1 MPFRRFVGPS
11 VPVMWNKIAGAAACA
26 ATSRGRWRRAEGLH
40 LGFDFGRMPW
50 GPTRPYPSIMVA
62 PADPQDRSP
71 LPAGVISDA
80 DHDPVRPAGR
90 TVRGRVVDAAC
101 VLLAVGVV
109 VLTLADSRAQHI
121 APGPLT
127 VDLVLGGLCSLGVWL
142 RRRWPVGLAVA
153 AGLVSI
159 YATSAGGAALV
170 ALFTVAVYRRFA
182 VVAPIAAGCALVPF
196 LTLLVRPD
204 VPRLSPSET
213 VLGVVAGVAVLAWG
227 MFVRARRQSL
237 RERAGRV
244 EAEQELRV
252 AEARQGERNRIA
264 REMHDV
270 LAHRLSLLS
279 LHAGALELRPDAA
292 PEEVA
297 RAAGV
302 VRDSAYQALEDLR
315 EVIGVLRTGVDRSDE
330 TPERPQPTLADL
342 PDLVDQSRRAGM
354 RVRLDCQ
361 TDALSAVPAGVG
373 RSAHRIVQEGL
384 TNARKHAPDG
394 EVAVTVRATPGDGV
408 TVEIR
413 NPCPKGAGGGTAI
426 PGAGIGLIGLTE
438 RAALAGGRLEHGPTP
453 AGEFRLWAWLPWP
466 TL

>member
-1 MPFRRFVGPS
+1 
-11 VPVMWNKIAGAAACA
+11 
-26 ATSRGRWRRAEGLH
+26 
-40 LGFDFGRMPW
+40 MPW
-50 GPTRPYPSIMVA
+50 GPAGPYPLIMTA
-62 PADPQDRSP
+62 PADPPDRSP
-71 LPAGVISDA
+71 LPAGVTSDA

-90 TVRGRVVDAAC
+90 TIRGRVVDAVC
-101 VLLAVGVV
+101 FLLAVGLM
-109 VLTLADSRAQHI
+109 VLALGDGLAQHV
-121 APGPLT
+121 APVPLT

-142 RRRWPVGLAVA
+142 RRRWPVGLAVV
-153 AGLVSI
+153 AGVVGV
-159 YATSAGGAALV
+159 YATSASGAAII
-170 ALFTVAVYRRFA
+170 ALFTVAVHRRFA
-182 VVAPIAAGCALVPF
+182 VVAPIVAGYALVPF

-204 VPRLSPSET
+204 VPVGSPSDI
-213 VLGVVAGVAVLAWG
+213 VLGVVFAAAVLAWG

-302 VRDSAYQALEDLR
+302 VRESAYQALEDLR
-315 EVIGVLRTGVDRSDE
+315 EVIGVLRAGVDRSDE

-354 RVRLDCQ
+354 RIRLDWQ

-373 RSAHRIVQEGL
+373 RSAYRIVQEGL
-384 TNARKHAPDG
+384 TNARKHAPEG

-413 NPCPKGAGGGTAI
+413 NPYPAETSPAGI
-426 PGAGIGLIGLTE
+426 PGAGIGLIGLAE
-438 RAALAGGRLEHGPTP
+438 RAVLAGGRLEHGLTP
-453 AGEFRLWAWLPWP
+453 AGDFRLRAWLPWP

>member
-1 MPFRRFVGPS
+1 M
-11 VPVMWNKIAGAAACA
+11 
-26 ATSRGRWRRAEGLH
+26 
-40 LGFDFGRMPW
+40 
-50 GPTRPYPSIMVA
+50 A

-80 DHDPVRPAGR
+80 DHDPVRPARR
-90 TVRGRVVDAAC
+90 TVRGRVVDATC
-101 VLLAVGVV
+101 FLLAVGVV
-109 VLTLADSRAQHI
+109 VQTLADSRAQHI
-121 APGPLT
+121 APVPLT
-127 VDLVLGGLCSLGVWL
+127 VDLALGSLCSLAVWL

-153 AGLVSI
+153 AGLVSV
-159 YATSAGGAALV
+159 YATSAAGAALV
-170 ALFTVAVYRRFA
+170 ALFTVAVHRRFA
-182 VVAPIAAGCALVPF
+182 VVARIAAGYALVPF

-204 VPRLSPSET
+204 VPVGPWSQI
-213 VLGVVAGVAVLAWG
+213 VLGVVFALAVLAWG
-227 MFVRARRQSL
+227 MFVRARRQWL
-237 RERAGRV
+237 RERARRV

-292 PEEVA
+292 PDEVA

-315 EVIGVLRTGVDRSDE
+315 EVIGVLRAGVDRSDE
-330 TPERPQPTLADL
+330 TPERPQPTLADV

-354 RVRLDCQ
+354 TVRLDCQ
-361 TDALSAVPAGVG
+361 TDALAAVPAGVG
-373 RSAHRIVQEGL
+373 RSSYRIVQEGL
-384 TNARKHAPDG
+384 TNARKYAPDT

-413 NPCPKGAGGGTAI
+413 NPCPMGTGGGTAI

>member
-1 MPFRRFVGPS
+1 M
-11 VPVMWNKIAGAAACA
+11 M
-26 ATSRGRWRRAEGLH
+26 
-40 LGFDFGRMPW
+40 
-50 GPTRPYPSIMVA
+50 A

-90 TVRGRVVDAAC
+90 TVRGRIVDATC
-101 VLLAVGVV
+101 FLLAVGVV
-109 VLTLADSRAQHI
+109 VQTLADSRAQHI
-121 APGPLT
+121 APVPLT
-127 VDLVLGGLCSLGVWL
+127 VDLVLGSLCSLAVWL

-153 AGLVSI
+153 AGLVSV
-159 YATSAGGAALV
+159 YATSAAGAALV
-170 ALFTVAVYRRFA
+170 ALFTVAVHRRFA
-182 VVAPIAAGCALVPF
+182 VVAGIAAGYALVPF

-204 VPRLSPSET
+204 VPVGPWSQI
-213 VLGVVAGVAVLAWG
+213 VLGVVFALAVLAWG

-237 RERAGRV
+237 RERARRV

-292 PEEVA
+292 PDEVA

-315 EVIGVLRTGVDRSDE
+315 QVIGVLRAGVDRSDE

-354 RVRLDCQ
+354 TVRLDCQ
-361 TDALSAVPAGVG
+361 TDALAAVPAGVG
-373 RSAHRIVQEGL
+373 RSAYRIVQEGL
-384 TNARKHAPDG
+384 TNARKYAPDA

-413 NPCPKGAGGGTAI
+413 NPCPMGTGGGTAI

>member
-1 MPFRRFVGPS
+1 M
-11 VPVMWNKIAGAAACA
+11 M
-26 ATSRGRWRRAEGLH
+26 
-40 LGFDFGRMPW
+40 
-50 GPTRPYPSIMVA
+50 A

-71 LPAGVISDA
+71 LPADVISDA
-80 DHDPVRPAGR
+80 DHDPVRQAGPTIR
-90 TVRGRVVDAAC
+90 SRLVDALC
-101 VLLAVGVV
+101 FLLAVGVWV
-109 VLTLADSRAQHI
+109 QTLFHSRAQHI
-121 APGPLT
+121 APVPLA
-127 VDLVLGGLCSLGVWL
+127 VDLVLGGLCCLGVWL
-142 RRRWPVGLAVA
+142 RRRWPVGLAVV
-153 AGLVSI
+153 AGVVGVYS
-159 YATSAGGAALV
+159 TSVAGVALV
-170 ALFTVAVYRRFA
+170 ALFTVAVHRRFA
-182 VVAPIAAGCALVPF
+182 VVARIVAGYALLPF

-204 VPRLSPSET
+204 VPVANWSEI
-213 VLGVVAGVAVLAWG
+213 VLGVVFAFAVLAWG

-279 LHAGALELRPDAA
+279 LHAGALELRPDAP

-302 VRDSAYQALEDLR
+302 VRASAYQALEDLR
-315 EVIGVLRTGVDRSDE
+315 EVIGVLSAG
-330 TPERPQPTLADL
+330 ADL
-342 PDLVDQSRRAGM
+342 PDLVDQSRSAGM

-361 TDALSAVPAGVG
+361 TDALAAVPAGVG
-373 RSAHRIVQEGL
+373 RSAYRIVQEGL

-413 NPCPKGAGGGTAI
+413 NPYPAETSPAGI

-453 AGEFRLWAWLPWP
+453 AGDFRLRAWLPWP

>member
-1 MPFRRFVGPS
+1 M
-11 VPVMWNKIAGAAACA
+11 K
-26 ATSRGRWRRAEGLH
+26 
-40 LGFDFGRMPW
+40 
-50 GPTRPYPSIMVA
+50 A
-62 PADPQDRSP
+62 PADPQDRSR
-71 LPAGVISDA
+71 LPAGVTSDA

-90 TVRGRVVDAAC
+90 TVRDWLVDAAC
-101 VLLAVGVV
+101 FLLAVGV
-109 VLTLADSRAQHI
+109 TMLALVDGRAQHI
-121 APGPLT
+121 APVPLAI
-127 VDLVLGGLCSLGVWL
+127 DLVLGGLCCLGVWL
-142 RRRWPVGLAVA
+142 RRRWPVGLAVVV
-153 AGLVSI
+153 GLVSI
-159 YATSAGGAALV
+159 YSTSVAGAALL
-170 ALFTVAVYRRFA
+170 ALFTVAVHRRFA
-182 VVAPIAAGCALVPF
+182 VVAPIVAGYALVPF

-204 VPRLSPSET
+204 VPVAHWSEI
-213 VLGVVAGVAVLAWG
+213 VLGIVLAVAILAWG
-227 MFVRARRQSL
+227 LFVRARQQSL

-244 EAEQELRV
+244 EAEQQLRV
-252 AEARQGERNRIA
+252 AEARQSERNRIA

-292 PEEVA
+292 PEEIA

-302 VRDSAYQALEDLR
+302 VRANAYQALEDLR

-330 TPERPQPTLADL
+330 TPERPQRTLADL

-354 RVRLDCQ
+354 RVRLGCQ
-361 TDALSAVPAGVG
+361 AAALSAVPAGVG
-373 RSAHRIVQEGL
+373 RSAYRIVQEGL
-384 TNARKHAPDG
+384 TNARKHAPGAD
-394 EVAVTVRATPGDGV
+394 VAVTVQATPGDGV

-413 NPCPKGAGGGTAI
+413 NPCPIGTGGGTAI

>member
-1 MPFRRFVGPS
+1 
-11 VPVMWNKIAGAAACA
+11 
-26 ATSRGRWRRAEGLH
+26 
-40 LGFDFGRMPW
+40 MPW
-50 GPTRPYPSIMVA
+50 APPRPYPLIMMA

-71 LPAGVISDA
+71 PPAGVISDA
-80 DHDPVRPAGR
+80 DHDPVGPAER

-101 VLLAVGVV
+101 CLLAGGVV

-153 AGLVSI
+153 AGLVSV
-159 YATSAGGAALV
+159 YATSAGGAALI
-170 ALFTVAVYRRFA
+170 ALFTVAAHRRFA

-204 VPRLSPSET
+204 VPVLSPAEI
-213 VLGVVAGVAVLAWG
+213 VLGVVVAVAVLAWG

-270 LAHRLSLLS
+270 LAHRLTLLS

-354 RVRLDCQ
+354 RVRLDWQ

-413 NPCPKGAGGGTAI
+413 NPCPMGTGGGTAI
-426 PGAGIGLIGLTE
+426 PGAGIGLIGLSE

>member
-1 MPFRRFVGPS
+1 
-11 VPVMWNKIAGAAACA
+11 
-26 ATSRGRWRRAEGLH
+26 
-40 LGFDFGRMPW
+40 MPW
-50 GPTRPYPSIMVA
+50 GPTRPYPSIMMV

-71 LPAGVISDA
+71 QPAGATSDA
-80 DHDPVRPAGR
+80 DHNPVRPAER
-90 TVRGRVVDAAC
+90 TIRGRVADATC
-101 VLLAVGVV
+101 FLLAVG
-109 VLTLADSRAQHI
+109 LTMLALADGLAQHI
-121 APGPLT
+121 APVPLT

-142 RRRWPVGLAVA
+142 RRRRPVGLAVVV
-153 AGLVSI
+153 GLVSV
-159 YATSAGGAALV
+159 YSTSAAGAALV
-170 ALFTVAVYRRFA
+170 ALFTVAVHRRFA
-182 VVAPIAAGCALVPF
+182 VVAPIVAGYALVPF

-204 VPRLSPSET
+204 VPAGSPSEI
-213 VLGVVAGVAVLAWG
+213 VLGVVLAAAVLAWG

-244 EAEQELRV
+244 EAEQELRL

-279 LHAGALELRPDAA
+279 LHAGALELRPDAP

-315 EVIGVLRTGVDRSDE
+315 EVIGVLRAGVDRSDE

-354 RVRLDCQ
+354 RVRLDWQ

-373 RSAHRIVQEGL
+373 RSAYRIVQEGL

-394 EVAVTVRATPGDGV
+394 EVAVTVRAAPGDGV

-413 NPCPKGAGGGTAI
+413 NPYPAETSPAGI

-453 AGEFRLWAWLPWP
+453 AGDFRLRAWLPWP
-466 TL
+466 TP

>member
-1 MPFRRFVGPS
+1 M
-11 VPVMWNKIAGAAACA
+11 M
-26 ATSRGRWRRAEGLH
+26 
-40 LGFDFGRMPW
+40 
-50 GPTRPYPSIMVA
+50 A

-71 LPAGVISDA
+71 APAGVISDA

-90 TVRGRVVDAAC
+90 TGRGRVVDATC
-101 VLLAVGVV
+101 FLLAIGVV
-109 VLTLADSRAQHI
+109 ALTLADSRAQHI
-121 APGPLT
+121 APVPLT
-127 VDLVLGGLCSLGVWL
+127 VDVVLGSLCSLGVWL

-159 YATSAGGAALV
+159 YATSAGGAALI
-170 ALFTVAVYRRFA
+170 ALFTVAVHRRFA

-196 LTLLVRPD
+196 LTLRARPD
-204 VPRLSPSET
+204 VPVGSPSQIL
-213 VLGVVAGVAVLAWG
+213 LGAVSGVAVLAWG

-237 RERAGRV
+237 RERARRV

-279 LHAGALELRPDAA
+279 LHAGALELTPDAA

-354 RVRLDCQ
+354 TVRLDFQ
-361 TDALSAVPAGVG
+361 TDALAAVPAGVG
-373 RSAHRIVQEGL
+373 RSAYRIVQEGL

-413 NPCPKGAGGGTAI
+413 NPCPMGTGGGTAI
-426 PGAGIGLIGLTE
+426 PGAGMGLIGLTE
-438 RAALAGGRLEHGPTP
+438 RAVLAGGRLEHGPTP

>member
-1 MPFRRFVGPS
+1 M
-11 VPVMWNKIAGAAACA
+11 
-26 ATSRGRWRRAEGLH
+26 
-40 LGFDFGRMPW
+40 
-50 GPTRPYPSIMVA
+50 A

-90 TVRGRVVDAAC
+90 RVRDRVVDAAC
-101 VLLAVGVV
+101 FLLAVGVV
-109 VLTLADSRAQHI
+109 VLTLVDSRAQHI
-121 APGPLT
+121 APVPLT

-142 RRRWPVGLAVA
+142 RRRWPVGLAVVV
-153 AGLVSI
+153 GLVSV
-159 YATSAGGAALV
+159 YATSAAGAALI
-170 ALFTVAVYRRFA
+170 ALCTVAVHRRFA
-182 VVAPIAAGCALVPF
+182 VVARIAAGYALVPF

-204 VPRLSPSET
+204 VPVGPWSQI
-213 VLGVVAGVAVLAWG
+213 VLGVVFAFAVLAWG

-237 RERAGRV
+237 RERARRV

-252 AEARQGERNRIA
+252 TEARQGERNRIA

-292 PEEVA
+292 PDEVA

-315 EVIGVLRTGVDRSDE
+315 EVIGVLRAGVDRSDE
-330 TPERPQPTLADL
+330 TPERPQPTLAAL

-354 RVRLDCQ
+354 TVRLDCQ
-361 TDALSAVPAGVG
+361 TDALAAVPAGVG
-373 RSAHRIVQEGL
+373 RSAYRIVQEGL
-384 TNARKHAPDG
+384 TNARKYAPDA

-413 NPCPKGAGGGTAI
+413 NPCPMGTGGGTAI

-453 AGEFRLWAWLPWP
+453 AGEFRLWVWLPWP

>member
-1 MPFRRFVGPS
+1 MRRYEPRS
-11 VPVMWNKIAGAAACA
+11 MAAG
-26 ATSRGRWRRAEGLH
+26 RRSTPRVRLWSDAV
-40 LGFDFGRMPW
+40 
-50 GPTRPYPSIMVA
+50 GPTRPYPLIMMA
-62 PADPQDRSP
+62 PADLQDRSP
-71 LPAGVISDA
+71 LRVGVISDA
-80 DHDPVRPAGR
+80 DHDPVRAGR
-90 TVRGRVVDAAC
+90 RVRGRLVDAAC

-121 APGPLT
+121 APVPLT
-127 VDLVLGGLCSLGVWL
+127 VDVVLGGLCSLGVWL

-153 AGLVSI
+153 AGLVSV
-159 YATSAGGAALV
+159 YATSAGGAALI

-196 LTLLVRPD
+196 LQLLVRPD
-204 VPRLSPSET
+204 VPVLSPWQI
-213 VLGVVAGVAVLAWG
+213 VLGVVVFVAVLAWG
-227 MFVRARRQSL
+227 MFVRARRESL

-354 RVRLDCQ
+354 RVRLDWQ
-361 TDALSAVPAGVG
+361 TDALAAVPAGVG
-373 RSAHRIVQEGL
+373 RSAYRIVQEGL

-413 NPCPKGAGGGTAI
+413 NPCPMGTGGGTAI

-453 AGEFRLWAWLPWP
+453 TGEFRLWAWLPWP

>member
-1 MPFRRFVGPS
+1 M
-11 VPVMWNKIAGAAACA
+11 
-26 ATSRGRWRRAEGLH
+26 T
-40 LGFDFGRMPW
+40 
-50 GPTRPYPSIMVA
+50 A

-80 DHDPVRPAGR
+80 GNDPVRPAGPTAR
-90 TVRGRVVDAAC
+90 DRLADALC
-101 VLLAVGVV
+101 FLLAVGVT
-109 VLTLADSRAQHI
+109 VLTLVDSRAQHI
-121 APGPLT
+121 APAPLA
-127 VDLVLGGLCSLGVWL
+127 VDLILGALCCLGVWL
-142 RRRWPVGLAVA
+142 RRRWPVGFAVV
-153 AGLVSI
+153 AGLVSV
-159 YATSAGGAALV
+159 YSTSAAGAALI
-170 ALFTVAVYRRFA
+170 ALFTAAVYRRFA
-182 VVAPIAAGCALVPF
+182 VVARIVAGYALVPF

-204 VPRLSPSET
+204 VPVGPWSQIM
-213 VLGVVAGVAVLAWG
+213 LGVVFALAVLAWG

-354 RVRLDCQ
+354 RVRLDWQ

-373 RSAHRIVQEGL
+373 RSAYRIVQEGL
-384 TNARKHAPDG
+384 TNARKHAPDA

-413 NPCPKGAGGGTAI
+413 NPYPAETSPAGI

-453 AGEFRLWAWLPWP
+453 AGDFRLGAWLPWP

>member
-1 MPFRRFVGPS
+1 
-11 VPVMWNKIAGAAACA
+11 
-26 ATSRGRWRRAEGLH
+26 
-40 LGFDFGRMPW
+40 MPW
-50 GPTRPYPSIMVA
+50 GPTRPYPLIMMA

-101 VLLAVGVV
+101 FLLAVGVV

-121 APGPLT
+121 APAPLT

-142 RRRWPVGLAVA
+142 RRRWPVGLAVV
-153 AGLVSI
+153 AGLVSV
-159 YATSAGGAALV
+159 YATSAAGAALV
-170 ALFTVAVYRRFA
+170 ALFTVAVHRRFA
-182 VVAPIAAGCALVPF
+182 VVARIAAGYALVPF

-204 VPRLSPSET
+204 VPVGPWSQI
-213 VLGVVAGVAVLAWG
+213 VLGVVFAVAVLAWG

-292 PEEVA
+292 PDEVA

-330 TPERPQPTLADL
+330 TPEQPQPTLADL

-354 RVRLDCQ
+354 TVRLDCQ
-361 TDALSAVPAGVG
+361 TDALAAVPAGVG
-373 RSAHRIVQEGL
+373 RSAYRIVQEGL
-384 TNARKHAPDG
+384 TNARKYAPDA

-413 NPCPKGAGGGTAI
+413 NPCPMGTGGGTAI

-453 AGEFRLWAWLPWP
+453 AGEFRLRAWLPWP

>member
-1 MPFRRFVGPS
+1 M
-11 VPVMWNKIAGAAACA
+11 M
-26 ATSRGRWRRAEGLH
+26 
-40 LGFDFGRMPW
+40 
-50 GPTRPYPSIMVA
+50 A

-71 LPAGVISDA
+71 LPAGVISGA
-80 DHDPVRPAGR
+80 GNDPVRPAGPTAR
-90 TVRGRVVDAAC
+90 DRLVDALC
-101 VLLAVGVV
+101 FLLAVGVTV
-109 VLTLADSRAQHI
+109 QTLFDSRAQHI
-121 APGPLT
+121 APAPLA
-127 VDLVLGGLCSLGVWL
+127 VDLILGGLCCLGVWL
-142 RRRWPVGLAVA
+142 RRRWPVGFAVV
-153 AGLVSI
+153 AGLVSV
-159 YATSAGGAALV
+159 YSTSAAGAALI
-170 ALFTVAVYRRFA
+170 ALFTVAVHRRFA
-182 VVAPIAAGCALVPF
+182 VVAPIVAGYALVLF

-204 VPRLSPSET
+204 VPVGSPSEI
-213 VLGVVAGVAVLAWG
+213 VLGVVFAAAVLAWG

-302 VRDSAYQALEDLR
+302 IRDSAYQALEDLR

-354 RVRLDCQ
+354 RVRLDWQ

-373 RSAHRIVQEGL
+373 RSAYRIVQEGL

-394 EVAVTVRATPGDGV
+394 EVAVTVRATPRDGV

-413 NPCPKGAGGGTAI
+413 NPYPAETSPAGI

-453 AGEFRLWAWLPWP
+453 AGDFRLRAWLPWP

>member
-1 MPFRRFVGPS
+1 
-11 VPVMWNKIAGAAACA
+11 
-26 ATSRGRWRRAEGLH
+26 
-40 LGFDFGRMPW
+40 MPW
-50 GPTRPYPSIMVA
+50 GPTRPYPLIMMA
-62 PADPQDRSP
+62 AADPQDRSP

-80 DHDPVRPAGR
+80 DHDPVRPAER

-101 VLLAVGVV
+101 FLLAVGVV

-121 APGPLT
+121 APVPLT
-127 VDLVLGGLCSLGVWL
+127 VDLVLGSLCSLAVWL

-153 AGLVSI
+153 AGLVSV
-159 YATSAGGAALV
+159 YATSAAGAALV
-170 ALFTVAVYRRFA
+170 ALFTVAVHRRFA
-182 VVAPIAAGCALVPF
+182 VVARIAAGYALVPF

-204 VPRLSPSET
+204 VPVGPWSQI
-213 VLGVVAGVAVLAWG
+213 VLGVVFALAVLAWG

-270 LAHRLSLLS
+270 LAHRLTLLS

-342 PDLVDQSRRAGM
+342 PHLVDQSRRAGM
-354 RVRLDCQ
+354 RVRLDWQ

-373 RSAHRIVQEGL
+373 RSAYRIVQEGL

-413 NPCPKGAGGGTAI
+413 NPCPMGTGGGTAI

>member
-50 GPTRPYPSIMVA
+50 GPTRPYPLIMMA

-90 TVRGRVVDAAC
+90 TVRGPVVDAAC
-101 VLLAVGVV
+101 FLLAVGVV

-121 APGPLT
+121 APVPLT

-153 AGLVSI
+153 AGLVGV

-170 ALFTVAVYRRFA
+170 ALFTVAAHRRFA

-204 VPRLSPSET
+204 VPVGSPSEI
-213 VLGVVAGVAVLAWG
+213 VLGVVFGVAVLAWG

-270 LAHRLSLLS
+270 LAHRLTLLS

-354 RVRLDCQ
+354 PVRLDWQ

-373 RSAHRIVQEGL
+373 RSAYRIVQEGL

-413 NPCPKGAGGGTAI
+413 NPCPMGTGGGTAI
-426 PGAGIGLIGLTE
+426 PGARHRPH
-438 RAALAGGRLEHGPTP
+438 RAHRTGRPRRRTP
-453 AGEFRLWAWLPWP
+453 RTRTHPGR
-466 TL
+466 

>member
-1 MPFRRFVGPS
+1 
-11 VPVMWNKIAGAAACA
+11 
-26 ATSRGRWRRAEGLH
+26 
-40 LGFDFGRMPW
+40 MPW
-50 GPTRPYPSIMVA
+50 GPTRPYPLIM
-62 PADPQDRSP
+62 ADPQGRSP

-80 DHDPVRPAGR
+80 DHDPVRPAGPTAR
-90 TVRGRVVDAAC
+90 DRLVDAAC
-101 VLLAVGVV
+101 FLLAAGVV
-109 VLTLADSRAQHI
+109 VLTLVDSRAHI

-127 VDLVLGGLCSLGVWL
+127 VDIVLGGLCSLGVWL

-153 AGLVSI
+153 AGLVSV
-159 YATSAGGAALV
+159 YATSAGGAALI
-170 ALFTVAVYRRFA
+170 ALFTVAVHRRFT
-182 VVAPIAAGCALVPF
+182 VVAPIVAGYALVPF

-204 VPRLSPSET
+204 VPVGPWSQI
-213 VLGVVAGVAVLAWG
+213 VLGIVFALAVLAWG

-264 REMHDV
+264 REMHDG

-315 EVIGVLRTGVDRSDE
+315 EVIGVLRTGVDGSAE

-354 RVRLDCQ
+354 PVRLDWQ
-361 TDALSAVPAGVG
+361 TDALSTVPAGVG
-373 RSAHRIVQEGL
+373 RSAYRIVQEGL
-384 TNARKHAPDG
+384 TNARKHAPG
-394 EVAVTVRATPGDGV
+394 SEVAVTVRATPGDGV

-413 NPCPKGAGGGTAI
+413 NPCPTGMGSGCTAI

>member
-1 MPFRRFVGPS
+1 MT
-11 VPVMWNKIAGAAACA
+11 A
-26 ATSRGRWRRAEGLH
+26 
-40 LGFDFGRMPW
+40 
-50 GPTRPYPSIMVA
+50 
-62 PADPQDRSP
+62 
-71 LPAGVISDA
+71 PAGVVSPA
-80 DHDPVRPAGR
+80 EHDPVR
-90 TVRGRVVDAAC
+90 TVGGRVADAAC
-101 VLLAVGVV
+101 FLLAVGLT
-109 VLTLADSRAQHI
+109 VLALVDGLAQHI
-121 APGPLT
+121 EPVPLT
-127 VDLVLGGLCSLGVWL
+127 VDLILGGLCSLGVWL
-142 RRRWPVGLAVA
+142 RRRWPVGLAVL
-153 AGLVSI
+153 AGVVGI
-159 YATSAGGAALV
+159 YATSASGAALI
-170 ALFTVAVYRRFA
+170 ALFTVAAHRRFS
-182 VVAPIAAGCALVPF
+182 VVASVVAGYAIVPF
-196 LTLLVRPD
+196 LMLLVRPD
-204 VPRLSPSET
+204 IPVATWSEV
-213 VLGVVAGVAVLAWG
+213 VLGVVLAAAVLAWG
-227 MFVRARRQSL
+227 LFVRARHQSL

-302 VRDSAYQALEDLR
+302 VRGNAYQALEDLR
-315 EVIGVLRTGVDRSDE
+315 EVIGVLRTGADQSDE

-354 RVRLDCQ
+354 RVRLDWQ
-361 TDALSAVPAGVG
+361 SDARSAVPAGVG
-373 RSAHRIVQEGL
+373 RSAYRIVQEGL

-413 NPCPKGAGGGTAI
+413 NPYLASTSPVTI
-426 PGAGIGLIGLTE
+426 PGAGVGLIGLTE

-453 AGEFRLWAWLPWP
+453 AGDFRLRGWLPWP
-466 TL
+466 T

>member
-1 MPFRRFVGPS
+1 M
-11 VPVMWNKIAGAAACA
+11 M
-26 ATSRGRWRRAEGLH
+26 
-40 LGFDFGRMPW
+40 
-50 GPTRPYPSIMVA
+50 A
-62 PADPQDRSP
+62 PADPQDRSR

-101 VLLAVGVV
+101 FLLAVGVV
-109 VLTLADSRAQHI
+109 MLTLADSRAQHI
-121 APGPLT
+121 APGLLT

-153 AGLVSI
+153 AGLVSV
-159 YATSAGGAALV
+159 YATSAGGAALI
-170 ALFTVAVYRRFA
+170 ALFTVAVHRRFA
-182 VVAPIAAGCALVPF
+182 VVARIAAGYALVPF

-204 VPRLSPSET
+204 VPVGPWSQI
-213 VLGVVAGVAVLAWG
+213 VLGVVFALAVLAWG

-237 RERAGRV
+237 RERAWRV

-270 LAHRLSLLS
+270 LAHRLTLLS

-292 PEEVA
+292 PEEIA

-354 RVRLDCQ
+354 TVRLDWQ

-373 RSAHRIVQEGL
+373 RSAYRIVQEGL

-394 EVAVTVRATPGDGV
+394 EAAVTVQATPGDGV

-413 NPCPKGAGGGTAI
+413 NPCPMGTGGGNAI